1 MSKISIIIPVYN
13 AAAHIDKCL
22 ESIVGQTF
30 TDIEIILVNDG
41 STDNS
46 AEKCDNWAKKDSRI
60 KVIHKPNGGVSSA
73 RNAGLDA
80 ASGKYIT
87 FADSDDWIAPNA
99 METCVSEM
107 DAHQLDLLVCGYNTV
122 FPDRTTT
129 NCMDCNMFTRSEY
142 KENISRYIGTSV
154 GFNSVWNKVYSADI
168 IKLYHIRFDETMQ
181 INEDG
186 VFNCRYFIAAHRI
199 KCIPNAFYYY
209 NMTDSNS
216 TAKGRIDYLPQG
228 KKFSQA
234 MIDATQSKG
243 LYSYAAEAINDF
255 YCHMLRIHLMFI
267 LLPNKNITDEQRTEC
282 LSELFAS
289 RDSLILKNFLATLPG
304 IKNKVLYF
312 IYKIHSPKLLLACTK
327 YSRKGE

>member
-1 MSKISIIIPVYN
+1 MLSVIIPVYN
-13 AAAHIDKCL
+13 AERYL
-22 ESIVGQTF
+22 EKSVSSIINQTYS
-30 TDIEIILVNDG
+30 DWELILVNDG
-41 STDNS
+41 SIDNS
-46 AEKCDNWAKKDSRI
+46 GDICDNFALRDPRI
-60 KVIHKPNGGVSSA
+60 KVIHKQNGGVSSA

-80 ASGKYIT
+80 VCGQFIT
-87 FADSDDWIAPNA
+87 FADSDDYIDANA
-99 METCVSEM
+99 FEICISEM
-107 DAHQLDLLVCGYNTV
+107 QQNNLDLLVCGYNTV
-122 FPDRTTT
+122 FSDRTTT
-129 NCMDCNMFTRSEY
+129 TYMDCNMFTRYEY

-168 IKLYHIRFDETMQ
+168 IKLHHIRFDETMQ

-216 TAKGRIDYLPQG
+216 TAKGRTDYLPQG

-255 YCHMLRIHLMFI
+255 YRYMLHIHLMFL
-267 LLPNKNITDEQRTEC
+267 LLPNDNISAKHRTEV
-282 LSELFAS
+282 LEQLYKTPDGAILESHLAS
-289 RDSLILKNFLATLPG
+289 LPG
-304 IKNKVLYF
+304 IKNKLFYLLY
-312 IYKIHSPKLLLACTK
+312 KTHCPNLLLVCVNLF
-327 YSRKGE
+327 SRGK